1 MFGYIQDDK
10 RMNVHGIGLGLNIS
24 QNIIKQ
30 FGGII
35 EVESVFGQG
44 TTFKFTLKLF
54 LGDQIMQ
61 IE

>member
-10 RMNVHGIGLGLNIS
+10 RMNVHGKGLGLNIS

-54 LGDQIMQ
+54 LRDQIMQ

>member
-54 LGDQIMQ
+54 LRDQIMQ